1 MGKIIYWIFFS
12 FGIIFYFLSS
22 CAGFAGIILILVIN
36 EDSISGIERIW
47 KYSKMK
53 TIKKLMEK
61 NNFETYPI
69 LYFDSNNNASLYKY
83 NYQTL
88 LANSSKQCQKDYKKC
103 GILDTMGNIMC
114 IPEEDICPINEVK
127 IDLESKYISYTQQ
140 GYNYTYIQ
148 NLTDGYVLYYKN
160 NETNNSIITDIK
172 YSQEIP
178 TYINIENFVLDQSSY
193 DSYEEPDDDYDYD
206 YYEYYM
212 KNKSILFQRKKDRKR
227 KALRKLELN
236 ISDFKVYKYLI
247 EKMKGD
253 WNIDKSYQ
261 NIGKNIYKGNYIG
274 FQDSSNMQQ
283 YNDLDL
289 FGFDSNRFPNV
300 CAYVFGWIVL
310 FIIVFTFG
318 LAQCPISIGY
328 LSYTLHEDSNNN
340 LYETIDKI
348 MNIKADLFLKN
359 YLAEFVEKKPS
370 HDNIIALVALF
381 SSGIGLTV
389 LGILLFCILMC
400 LADGLDFKEIE
411 SKSNEEQKEKLM
423 K

>member
-1 MGKIIYWIFFS
+1 
-12 FGIIFYFLSS
+12 
-22 CAGFAGIILILVIN
+22 
-36 EDSISGIERIW
+36 
-47 KYSKMK
+47 
-53 TIKKLMEK
+53 
-61 NNFETYPI
+61 
-69 LYFDSNNNASLYKY
+69 
-83 NYQTL
+83 
-88 LANSSKQCQKDYKKC
+88 
-103 GILDTMGNIMC
+103 
-114 IPEEDICPINEVK
+114 
-127 IDLESKYISYTQQ
+127 
-140 GYNYTYIQ
+140 
-148 NLTDGYVLYYKN
+148 
-160 NETNNSIITDIK
+160 
-172 YSQEIP
+172 
-178 TYINIENFVLDQSSY
+178 
-193 DSYEEPDDDYDYD
+193 
-206 YYEYYM
+206 M

-227 KALRKLELN
+227 KDLRKLELN
-236 ISDFKVYKYLI
+236 ISDLEVYDYLK

-261 NIGKNIYKGNYIG
+261 NIGKNIYKGNYRG

-289 FGFDSNRFPNV
+289 FGFDSNRFPNEL
-300 CAYVFGWIVL
+300 AYFFGWIVL
-310 FIIVFTFG
+310 FIIVFTLG

-381 SSGIGLTV
+381 SSGIGLFV
-389 LGILLFCILMC
+389 LGILLSGILMC
-400 LADGLDFKEIE
+400 LADVLDSKEIE

>member
-1 MGKIIYWIFFS
+1 MGKIIYVIFELFA
-12 FGIIFYFLSS
+12 GIFYLLSS

-53 TIKKLMEK
+53 TIKKLLEK

-88 LANSSKQCQKDYKKC
+88 LANSSKQCQKAYKKC

-206 YYEYYM
+206 NYEYYM

-236 ISDFKVYKYLI
+236 ISDLEVYDYLK

-300 CAYVFGWIVL
+300 CAYIFGWIVL
-310 FIIVFTFG
+310 FIIVFTAG
-318 LAQCPISIGY
+318 IAQCPISIGY

-340 LYETIDKI
+340 LYEIIDKI

-359 YLAEFVEKKPS
+359 YLAEFVERKPS

-389 LGILLFCILMC
+389 LGILFIYLTEF
-400 LADGLDFKEIE
+400 DFDSKEIE
-411 SKSNEEQKEKLM
+411 STSNEEQKENLM